1 MAVTGGYE
9 LYEVRGIGILGIDNR
24 TENWNTVEHFHRI
37 SEDAKV
43 GLVRRLLGSEDLEVG
58 EIDIELFWYG
68 LRDWAHARGGPSALT
83 DAWLEQCYNRKF
95 QNLRRDLKGFIGA
108 AGQSPTLNQMEDW
121 NYVVSMGTGLNSLRN
136 NLINTEVDIVL
147 DTNNHLF
154 IGEAKLESTFGA
166 DSRYLLVH
174 QLIRQYVMAT
184 MLLDKLELKE
194 NKKVVPFIVGKDAEQ
209 IKGHH
214 QVKFI
219 MERKWL
225 KPENVLR
232 GCLKRWDPGQAAQH
246 QSGHR
251 DVNPCSRGFTQPLI
265 VLAQTPLQV
274 QPAEGAF
281 HYPAPRQYLE
291 NMLLRG
297 PAHQLQTPA
306 TRFLGP
312 LHQLAAVGSV
322 GPNQL

>member
-1 MAVTGGYE
+1 MAADIQSLRPYLQDFDLTGLMVEELGWNHYRAAPVAVSAGGEGFELSPVAGKAGFAVYRCGPNVDGAIPRQDIRRQIETQVAQINYE
-9 LYEVRGIGILGIDNR
+9 HLIISADAAETRQVLQWVKRESGRPPAVRELRYDRGQSGTALLQRLRGIEFTLEEEGNLGISDV
-24 TENWNTVEHFHRI
+24 TEKFQQSLDVERVTKRFFLRFSEELAAFQKFIDGFTVQG
-37 SEDAKV
+37 D
-43 GLVRRLLGSEDLEVG
+43 
-58 EIDIELFWYG
+58 
-68 LRDWAHARGGPSALT
+68 RDWYASLT
-83 DAWLEQCYNRKF
+83 
-95 QNLRRDLKGFIGA
+95 
-108 AGQSPTLNQMEDW
+108 
-121 NYVVSMGTGLNSLRN
+121 
-136 NLINTEVDIVL
+136 
-147 DTNNHLF
+147 
-154 IGEAKLESTFGA
+154 
-166 DSRYLLVH
+166 
-174 QLIRQYVMAT
+174 
-184 MLLDKLELKE
+184 
-194 NKKVVPFIVGKDAEQ
+194 
-209 IKGHH
+209 
-214 QVKFI
+214 
-219 MERKWL
+219 
-225 KPENVLR
+225 